1 MYMKTIFEK
10 YFEDLNDAR
19 RAQAAKN
26 EEMKQKYNCYFCVA
40 VWDARN
46 SQIWQNGVWMKYLL
60 TVDIWPEQTV

>member
-1 MYMKTIFEK
+1 METIFEK

-26 EEMKQKYNCYFCVA
+26 EEMKQKYNCYFCVS

-60 TVDIWPEQTV
+60 TVTIWPEQTA